1 MFGGDLTVEQCSYTS
16 LTTVGIGS
24 VAQRGLGGRRMMM
37 DARREVA
44 LAGAMVVSMAGLAR

>member
-1 MFGGDLTVEQCSYTS
+1 MFGGDLMVEQCSYTL
-16 LTTVGIGS
+16 LTMVGIGS

-44 LAGAMVVSMAGLAR
+44 LAGTMVVSMAGLAR